1 MNTVKYILFC
11 IIDCFDA
18 YTGKGSN
25 GGIKEAIIG
34 ITSLLFIILLYLA
47 SFFILNRKT
56 KLTHKQS
63 ILFAA
68 LITLLFVGVVFS
80 IIIIIELIVT

>member
-34 ITSLLFIILLYLA
+34 ITSLLFIALLHWV

-56 KLTHKQS
+56 RLTYKPKTLVA
-63 ILFAA
+63 I
-68 LITLLFVGVVFS
+68 LITLLLVGVVFS